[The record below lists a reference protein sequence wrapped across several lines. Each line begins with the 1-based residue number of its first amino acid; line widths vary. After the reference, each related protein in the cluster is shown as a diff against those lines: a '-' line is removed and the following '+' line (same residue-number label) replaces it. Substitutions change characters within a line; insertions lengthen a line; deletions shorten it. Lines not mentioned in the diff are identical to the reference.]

1 MKVNMALARVGGAE
15 LIDKISRVFR
25 RHGYEGATMSRLSAA
40 TGLERASLYH
50 RFPGGKDEMVAAAA
64 AAGNAWFGEHVL
76 QPLSQPGDPAAQVKV
91 VCQRLREFYDDG
103 RLPCVLESLSLPA
116 GSEELHRAL
125 DSSLEAWLE
134 AFTQLARKSGF
145 SPAAARD
152 RAEQAVIE
160 IEGSL
165 VLARVR
171 GDSGPFLRTIR
182 KLPKLLTEPST

>member
-1 MKVNMALARVGGAE
+1 MAFVRVGDAELLAR
-15 LIDKISRVFR
+15 ISVVFR
-25 RHGYEGATMSRLSAA
+25 QHGYEGATMSRLSAA

-64 AAGNAWFGEHVL
+64 AAGHAWFAEHVL
-76 QPLSQPGDPAAQVKV
+76 RPLAHPGDPAAQLKAA
-91 VCQRLREFYDDG
+91 CQRLREFYDDG

-116 GSEELHRAL
+116 GSEDLHRAL
-125 DSSLEAWLE
+125 GSTLDAWLD
-134 AFTQLARKSGF
+134 AFAQLARRSGF
-145 SPAAARD
+145 SAAAARE

-171 GDSGPFLRTIR
+171 KDSGPFLRTIR
-182 KLPKLLTEPST
+182 KLPNLLTET

>member
-1 MKVNMALARVGGAE
+1 MALARVGGAE

-76 QPLSQPGDPAAQVKV
+76 QPLSQPGEAAAQVKV

-103 RLPCVLESLSLPA
+103 RIPCVLESLSLPA
-116 GSEELHRAL
+116 GSEGLHRAL
-125 DSSLEAWLE
+125 DSSLNAWLE

-145 SPAAARD
+145 PPAAARD
-152 RAEQAVIE
+152 RAEQAIIE

-182 KLPKLLTEPST
+182 KLPKLLTQQSNFPA

>member
-1 MKVNMALARVGGAE
+1 MALARVGGAE
-15 LIDKISRVFR
+15 LIHKISQVFR

-64 AAGNAWFGEHVL
+64 ATGNAWFAEHVL
-76 QPLSQPGDPAAQVKV
+76 QPLSQPGSPPDQVKV

-116 GSEELHRAL
+116 GSEQLHQAL
-125 DSSLEAWLE
+125 DTSLDAWIE
-134 AFTQLARKSGF
+134 AFTLLARKSGF
-145 SPAAARD
+145 APAAARD
-152 RAEQAVIE
+152 RAEQAIIE

-171 GDSGPFLRTIR
+171 GDSGPFLRMVR
-182 KLPKLLTEPST
+182 KLPKLLTEPSA

>member
-1 MKVNMALARVGGAE
+1 MRTIMALARVGGAE

-50 RFPGGKDEMVAAAA
+50 RFPGGKDEMVTAAA
-64 AAGNAWFGEHVL
+64 AAGNAWFAEHVL
-76 QPLSQPGDPAAQVKV
+76 QPLSQSGDPADQVKV

-116 GSEELHRAL
+116 GSEELHRTL
-125 DSSLEAWLE
+125 DSSLDAWMD
-134 AFTQLARKSGF
+134 AFTLLARKSGF

-152 RAEQAVIE
+152 RAEQAIIV

-171 GDSGPFLRTIR
+171 GDSGPFLRTVR
-182 KLPKLLTEPST
+182 KLPKLLTEPSP

>member
-1 MKVNMALARVGGAE
+1 MALARVGSAE
-15 LIDKISRVFR
+15 LVDKISRVFR
-25 RHGYEGATMSRLSAA
+25 RYGYEGATMSRLSAA

-50 RFPGGKDEMVAAAA
+50 RFPGGKDDMVAAAA
-64 AAGNAWFGEHVL
+64 ASGNAWFEEHVL
-76 QPLSQPGDPAAQVKV
+76 QPLSQPGDPADQVKV

-116 GSEELHRAL
+116 GSEELHLAL
-125 DSSLEAWLE
+125 DASLDAWLE

-152 RAEQAVIE
+152 RAEQAIIE

-182 KLPKLLTEPST
+182 KLPKLLTQPSA

>member
-1 MKVNMALARVGGAE
+1 MALARVGGVE
-15 LIDKISRVFR
+15 LIDKIARVFR
-25 RHGYEGATMSRLSAA
+25 RHGYEGATMSRLSTA

-64 AAGNAWFGEHVL
+64 ASGNAWFAEHVL
-76 QPLSQPGDPAAQVKV
+76 QPLSQPGDPTDQVKV

-103 RLPCVLESLSLPA
+103 QLPCVLESLSLPA
-116 GSEELHRAL
+116 GSEQLHRAL
-125 DSSLEAWLE
+125 DSSLDAWLD
-134 AFTQLARKSGF
+134 AFTHLARKSGL
-145 SPAAARD
+145 SPAVARD
-152 RAEQAVIE
+152 RAEQAIIE

-182 KLPKLLTEPST
+182 KLPKLLTESAT